1 MKRWF
6 LVTCPLLLRSSHL
19 GASWGRSCTSQSQP
33 PSVPPLKQADG
44 STYSH
49 LLVEPKAQ
57 RWRCLWCFQA
67 VTTPLTFYS
76 LLQHCQPVG
85 DLRLQL
91 VDAECSVKWSQMIE
105 TKTEHVDETMRL
117 WNTTKETKRSFRNLE
132 SLTRVQITWRRLMT
146 LPQLH
151 LGLKNS
157 INCVIV

>member
-6 LVTCPLLLRSSHL
+6 LVTCPLLLRSSRL

-33 PSVPPLKQADG
+33 PSVPPLEQADG
-44 STYSH
+44 STYSR

-57 RWRCLWCFQA
+57 RCSRCFQA

-105 TKTEHVDETMRL
+105 DDWLKMWIKGWDFEIQWKKLSAPSETWKVSPGCKLPDNTL
-117 WNTTKETKRSFRNLE
+117 WLCHSFIL
-132 SLTRVQITWRRLMT
+132 VWKA
-146 LPQLH
+146 P
-151 LGLKNS
+151 
-157 INCVIV
+157 